1 MTEWLRSHPQH
12 VRQLHYD
19 PRGGARLSDLLNLAA
34 RAAIPVRACETPTL
48 DRFAATRRHQGIVAE
63 AEPFP
68 YAELERVLAAGARLL
83 VVADQLQDPHNLGAL
98 LRTADATGAGA
109 VVVPKDGSVGITAAV
124 EVAAAGAAAHIPVCR
139 VTNLARTLAT
149 MRERGY
155 WSVGLLPRGGV
166 DLYRFVPPERV
177 AVVVGGETGL
187 RPLVARHCDCSVSI
201 PMFGH
206 VESLNASVAAAVAIY
221 ELVRRWDAARA
232 AIVSQGASV

>member
-1 MTEWLRSHPQH
+1 M
-12 VRQLHYD
+12 
-19 PRGGARLSDLLNLAA
+19 
-34 RAAIPVRACETPTL
+34 
-48 DRFAATRRHQGIVAE
+48 AE
-63 AEPFP
+63 ADPFP

-83 VVADQLQDPHNLGAL
+83 VVTDQLQDPHNLGAL
-98 LRTADATGAGA
+98 LRTAEATGAGA

-139 VTNLARTLAT
+139 VTNLARTLVT
-149 MRERGY
+149 VRDRGY

-187 RPLVARHCDCSVSI
+187 RPLVARHCDFSISI
-201 PMFGH
+201 PMFGR
-206 VESLNASVAAAVAIY
+206 VESLNASVAAAVVIY
-221 ELVRRWDAARA
+221 ELVRRWDAGRA